1 MGLGIWRTCTRSV
14 KHRAHLADSSSNTRT
29 KIHRSE
35 GVFGGASPITL
46 VCNRSSTSLNPQTVP
61 SIFITC
67 PAFARF
73 KISTHSPSTNP
84 RQELHHTSRFVTPSP
99 SPKPFIS
106 TVRGASLQPFF
117 LLTSAAFSRQQQRWV
132 PSSTSK
138 SFRRR
143 SSRMSCASSPECAAG
158 KYVETTPICGR
169 APPLS
174 PLSCCDTNEFERHVV
189 GKKFSTTHTIVHT
202 IRPHA
207 RDERRR
213 EALAP
218 SLLYTR

>member
-1 MGLGIWRTCTRSV
+1 MLT
-14 KHRAHLADSSSNTRT
+14 HLQNTRT

-35 GVFGGASPITL
+35 GVFGGASPIPL
-46 VCNRSSTSLNPQTVP
+46 VCNRSSPSLNPQTVP

-73 KISTHSPSTNP
+73 EISTHSPSTNP
-84 RQELHHTSRFVTPSP
+84 RQELHHTSRFVTPLPLRSP
-99 SPKPFIS
+99 SS
-106 TVRGASLQPFF
+106 LLYRGASLQPFF

-158 KYVETTPICGR
+158 KYVEPTPICGR

-174 PLSCCDTNEFERHVV
+174 LSLLAAMQTNSSVTSLGRNSRQRTQSYTQFARTLEMRERERHWP
-189 GKKFSTTHTIVHT
+189 
-202 IRPHA
+202 R
-207 RDERRR
+207 
-213 EALAP
+213 LC
-218 SLLYTR
+218 YTLVEPYAESASI